1 MRITHDRGVDV
12 GIEASGSTLALAN
25 TFRVTRKQGR
35 VMVFGI
41 YSENASLDMQDMHRR
56 ELSIFGSS
64 GCPWSMP
71 RAIELIRQGRVQ
83 VKPMIS
89 HRVNL
94 EQLEALFI
102 QGIIEKRKDGYFKG
116 VLLL

>member
-1 MRITHDRGVDV
+1 MR
-12 GIEASGSTLALAN
+12 EMN
-25 TFRVTRKQGR
+25 
-35 VMVFGI
+35 
-41 YSENASLDMQDMHRR
+41 RR
-56 ELSIFGSS
+56 ELEIFGSS

-71 RAIELIRQGRVQ
+71 KAIELIHRERVQ

-94 EQLEALFI
+94 EQLEALFA
-102 QGIIEKRKDGYFKG
+102 QGIIEERKEGYFKG